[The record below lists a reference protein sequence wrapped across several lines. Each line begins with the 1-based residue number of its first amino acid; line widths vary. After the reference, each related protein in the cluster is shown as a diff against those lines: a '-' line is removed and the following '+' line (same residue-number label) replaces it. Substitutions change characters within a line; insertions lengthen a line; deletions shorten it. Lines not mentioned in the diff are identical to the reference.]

1 METINDILIRFWQP
15 VENFWPKIPTLILSL
30 IVGYIIIQIIAWILN
45 RALKFSRVPRAL
57 ISVIASL
64 ALIVMW
70 VILFAEIARQL
81 GMGSLA
87 VTISGSLA
95 VLALALATGASGL
108 ASDVISGV
116 FLAKDPD
123 FEIGYK
129 IKVGDVVGLVH
140 SVDIRKIRVVDV
152 AGVIYV
158 FPNTKLDKDGWQ
170 VISREVEDNKI
181 DIKKFLS
188 KKLKQNNE

>member
-1 METINDILIRFWQP
+1 METIFNIAQSFWKP
-15 VENFWPKIPTLILSL
+15 VAEFLPKIPAVILTL
-30 IVGYIIIQIIAWILN
+30 IVGYFIIQILIWVLN
-45 RALKFSRVPRAL
+45 RALKLSRLPRAL
-57 ISVIASL
+57 IGVIVSL

-70 VILFAEIARQL
+70 VILFAEIAREL

-108 ASDVISGV
+108 ASDIISGV
-116 FLAKDPD
+116 FLARDHD

-129 IKVGDVVGLVH
+129 IKVGDVEGIVG
-140 SVDIRKIRVVDV
+140 SVDIRKIRVVDEQ
-152 AGVIYV
+152 GVVHI
-158 FPNTKLDKDGWQ
+158 FPNTKLDKEGWQ

-181 DIKKFLS
+181 EA
-188 KKLKQNNE
+188 KKLVDNK

>member
-1 METINDILIRFWQP
+1 M
-15 VENFWPKIPTLILSL
+15 
-30 IVGYIIIQIIAWILN
+30 N
-45 RALKFSRVPRAL
+45 RALRFSRMPRAL
-57 ISVIASL
+57 ISVVASL

-116 FLAKDPD
+116 FLARDPD

-129 IKVGDVVGLVH
+129 IKIGDITGLVH
-140 SVDIRKIRVVDV
+140 SVDIRKIRVVDDD
-152 AGVIYV
+152 GVIHV

-170 VISREVEDNKI
+170 VLSREVEENKI
-181 DIKKFLS
+181 DIKKFL
-188 KKLKQNNE
+188 KRQK